1 LACVRGAESGSGTRI
16 VAPRSAIVAELAP
29 SVIARADSAFAPYVD
44 KGDDRLA
51 SVCQVSIFFA
61 LVSAITLRLE
71 YDSSAHVLGV
81 LLVFTLVVPPVLA
94 FVFQSDIDWDEILHV
109 SAAGRAARRTFDTTV
124 GRCIERVFKDANE
137 AAPSVSPSKRHLPTR
152 HHQSG
157 RHQIGPQADED
168 TEGGQPVPMDRQR
181 SAKRAQS
188 AEATDD
194 SQPVPEDDEDE
205 EAPLSPS
212 IRVISPNRRRSSLPS
227 SFAPPRSG
235 RAPGP
240 CRQAWSSPPDG
251 RAPGSRSRTSMNT
264 TST

>member
-1 LACVRGAESGSGTRI
+1 MRI

-81 LLVFTLVVPPVLA
+81 LLVFTLAVPPVLA
-94 FVFQSDIDWDEILHV
+94 FVFQSDIDWDETLHV

-137 AAPSVSPSKRHLPTR
+137 EAGPSVSPSSRHLPTR
-152 HHQSG
+152 HLQCS

-168 TEGGQPVPMDRQR
+168 TGGGQPVPTDQQR

-212 IRVISPNRRRSSLPS
+212 IGVISPNRRRS

-240 CRQAWSSPPDG
+240 R
-251 RAPGSRSRTSMNT
+251 RSRTDVNT